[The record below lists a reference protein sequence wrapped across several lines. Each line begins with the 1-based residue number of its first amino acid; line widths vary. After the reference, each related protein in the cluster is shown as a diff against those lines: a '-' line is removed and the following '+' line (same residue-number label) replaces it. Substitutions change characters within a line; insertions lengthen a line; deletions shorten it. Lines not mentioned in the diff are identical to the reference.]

1 MIQPTAIRNIPF
13 LSEEKVVQLFDSAK
27 GMTSE
32 DTSAGELFVL
42 TTHRLLF
49 FPQRNSGSDFSIVP
63 LNKIDCFTRRRSNN
77 TKEIELLHTKSKS
90 PKSLYQGLTFIFADI
105 LSYLVLGYNSDSL
118 TIALTMGIAL
128 SLLGFLFVGRYL
140 VHRFALPQSYT
151 KEDQDLVLNA
161 GLTFLKITCTNK
173 QTSAQIPEFINI
185 VMRTRANT

>member
-1 MIQPTAIRNIPF
+1 MNQPIAIRNIPF

-32 DTSAGELFVL
+32 DTSPGELFVL

-49 FPQRNSGSDFSIVP
+49 FPQRNPGSEFSVVP
-63 LNKIDCFTRRRSNN
+63 LNKIDCFTKRRSNN
-77 TKEIELLHTKSKS
+77 TKDIELLHNKGKS
-90 PKSLYQGLTFIFADI
+90 PKSLYQGLSFIFAGI

-118 TIALTMGIAL
+118 TIALTMGITL

-151 KEDQDLVLNA
+151 EEDQDLVLNA
-161 GLTFLKITCTNK
+161 GSTFLKITCTNK
-173 QTSAQIPEFINI
+173 QSSAQIPEFINI